1 MLSARRVLCRQNQR
15 RSAERSAGRVPH
27 QARMVINLKTAG
39 RALCEFGPEVITARR
54 ERSEDPRE
62 LLFRR
67 VIGVV
72 SHSRKSQASACSLHR
87 IQRRCRLPIQS
98 KQPLTNERSRDG
110 LQGAH
115 KSVRAI
121 DLCCSCRSQANA
133 RLTSVH
139 ELDPCGFKSAP
150 NRRGRHAVRT

>member
-1 MLSARRVLCRQNQR
+1 
-15 RSAERSAGRVPH
+15 
-27 QARMVINLKTAG
+27 MVINLKTAG
-39 RALCEFGPEVITARR
+39 RALREFGPEVITARR

-98 KQPLTNERSRDG
+98 K
-110 LQGAH
+110 
-115 KSVRAI
+115 
-121 DLCCSCRSQANA
+121 
-133 RLTSVH
+133 
-139 ELDPCGFKSAP
+139 
-150 NRRGRHAVRT
+150 